1 MGWWRGGDSR
11 FVWLSG
17 VGTAVATQPACAVR
31 AGLGL
36 ARGVHL
42 ERCRFEIEMRIGTEM
57 GRPYILQTE
66 DIMKATK
73 KAKAAKKAVMHK
85 GKSLEAVK
93 PLTKIAA
100 DAPAGNPT
108 ETVSFHYGGI
118 QWSYGKQ

>member
-1 MGWWRGGDSR
+1 M
-11 FVWLSG
+11 
-17 VGTAVATQPACAVR
+17 
-31 AGLGL
+31 AG
-36 ARGVHL
+36 GVHL
-42 ERCRFEIEMRIGTEM
+42 DLCRFEIEMRIGTEM

-73 KAKAAKKAVMHK
+73 KAKSAKKAVMHK

-100 DAPAGNPT
+100 DAPATHPT
-108 ETVSFHYGGI
+108 ESVTLNYGGV